1 MREMSSLRALEK
13 KLTNPEEAVS
23 VIRPGAR
30 VYVGTACATPRVLTR
45 ALEDSPNPPS
55 DVQFLHF
62 LTSGA
67 IPDRGGG
74 LTTLFQ
80 HRCFFVGSDMREL
93 VKQGKAQYVPISIAQ
108 VLWLIDNGRI
118 VVDAALIQ
126 VSMPD
131 EHGYVSLGVSVDI
144 THAMLRKARAIIAE
158 INPHMPFTLGDSF
171 VHLDEIDSCV
181 LVDAPVIEFVHEPAD
196 EVARQIARYV
206 ARTIEDG
213 ATLQIGL
220 GRIPNEML
228 KYLTGRRDLGIHS
241 DVITDGVV
249 DLIETGVITGKA
261 KGVHRGQ
268 VVTSYCMGTRRL
280 YDFIDRNPLFSFQ
293 PISYVCNPS
302 VIAAHDR
309 FVSVTQAFAVDL
321 TGQVCSDQFQ
331 GEFYGGV
338 STQPDFLRAAAASHG
353 GKPIIC
359 LPSTTAD
366 GKISRIRP
374 LLLEGEGATISRS
387 DVHYVVTEYGSAYLF
402 GKSIQERAL
411 TLVEIAHPSFRQW
424 LLEEAKRLGYVR
436 PDQGLRTKRAYP
448 VEEEREA
455 VLKDGRKVSIRP
467 SRASDVRA
475 LQDLFYTMSRE
486 DVYTRFFQ
494 RLEAL
499 AVSEAEHLCNVDYEN
514 EMAFLAAIGERENE
528 KVVGSSCY
536 FLNPSTNLAEVAYMI
551 RSDWQGTGLGT
562 ALQQRMTEY
571 AKARGLRGFTAEI
584 LMSNDKMLRLARS
597 VSDKV
602 TMTGS
607 DGVYEVTM
615 LF

>member
-1 MREMSSLRALEK
+1 MSSLRALKE
-13 KLTNPEEAVS
+13 KLTTPEAAVS
-23 VIRPGAR
+23 AIRSGAR
-30 VYVGTACATPRVLTR
+30 VYVGNACATPRVLTR

-67 IPDRGGG
+67 TSDREDGR
-74 LTTLFQ
+74 TTLFQ

-126 VSMPD
+126 VSAPD

-144 THAMLRKARAIIAE
+144 THAMLRKARTIIAE
-158 INPHMPFTLGDSF
+158 INPQMPFTLGDSF
-171 VHLDEIDSCV
+171 VPLNEIDSCV
-181 LVDAPVIEFVHEPAD
+181 LVDAPVIEFSHEPSD

-206 ARTIEDG
+206 ARTIDDG

-241 DVITDGVV
+241 DVITDGVI
-249 DLIETGVITGKA
+249 DLIEAGVITGKA
-261 KGVHRGQ
+261 KGLHRGQ

-293 PISYVCNPS
+293 PISYVCNPA

-359 LPSTTAD
+359 LPSTTVD

-374 LLLEGEGATISRS
+374 LLLEGEGATIPRS

-411 TLVEIAHPSFRQW
+411 TLVEIAHPSFRPW

-436 PDQGLRTKRAYP
+436 PDQGLRTRRAYP

-475 LQDLFYTMSRE
+475 LQDLFYTMNRE

-499 AVSEAEHLCNVDYEN
+499 AVPEAEHLCNVDYEN
-514 EMAFLAAIGERENE
+514 EMAFLAVIGERENE

-536 FLNPSTNLAEVAYMI
+536 FLNPSTNLAEVGFMI

-562 ALQQRMTEY
+562 ALQRRMTEY
-571 AKARGLRGFTAEI
+571 AKTRGLRGFTAEI
-584 LMSNDKMLRLARS
+584 LTSNNKMLRLARS
-597 VSDKV
+597 ASDNV
-602 TMTGS
+602 TMKGS
-607 DGVYEVTM
+607 YGVYEVTM